1 MKCYALF
8 LILFLFGKMPVKAL
22 SLSEVDYSRAD
33 SAQVVQWLEKA
44 GKMDRNTNWMLYF
57 AKKFTN
63 LPYVGGT
70 LDRNKE
76 ERLMVNLKEL
86 DCTTFV
92 ENVTALSLTAKR
104 GSTSFYDFCEM
115 LERIRYTHGIRSG
128 YASRN
133 HYFSEWIQSNQDQGL
148 MRDLYEEKKM
158 QSPSKMLLEPLIL
171 KLNYMSRNAEKY
183 PMLKG
188 NQEACK
194 QIAEKEKEMSG
205 QKIWFLPKAKMK
217 SGIKEL
223 DWLQDGDIVAFVTKK
238 AGLDIAHLGIV
249 CRMDGKLRFIHASSL
264 RKKVVLE
271 PLSLVSYIQK
281 QPMQIGIRIVR
292 IY

>member
-1 MKCYALF
+1 MKYYVLF
-8 LILFLFGKMPVKAL
+8 LILFLFGKMSVKAL
-22 SLSEVDYSRAD
+22 SLSEVDYNRAD
-33 SAQVVQWLEKA
+33 SAQVVLWLEEA
-44 GKMDRNTNWMLYF
+44 DKMDRNTNWMLYF

-76 ERLMVNLKEL
+76 ERLVVNLKEL

-92 ENVTALSLTAKR
+92 ENVTALALTAKR
-104 GSTSFYDFCEM
+104 GSTSFYDFCEA
-115 LERIRYTHGIRSG
+115 LERIRYTRGIRSG

-133 HYFSEWIQSNQDQGL
+133 HYFSEWIRSNQDQGL
-148 MRDLYEEKKM
+148 MRDLFEEKKM
-158 QSPSKMLLEPLIL
+158 QSPAKMLLEPLKL

-188 NQEACK
+188 DQEACR
-194 QIAEKEKEMSG
+194 QIAKKEKELSG
-205 QKIWFLPKAKMK
+205 QKVWFLPKTKMK

-223 DWLQDGDIVAFVTKK
+223 NWLQDGDIVAFVTKK

-249 CRMDGKLRFIHASSL
+249 CRVDGKLRFMHASSL

-271 PLSLVSYIQK
+271 PLSLISYIQK
-281 QPMQIGIRIVR
+281 QPMQTGIRIVR